1 MSEKKNSFL
10 IGLFVLGAAAL
21 LLTGVVLFSSA
32 NFFAEK
38 LKVVSFFNG
47 SVKGLQVGA
56 SVTFRGVRIGQVE
69 DVRIQLSSDKTLRI
83 PVIMTIFPEQVSE
96 IGNNNKHIFKSNKLA
111 LESMIDRGLTAQL
124 EMESFVTGVLSV
136 NLDFKAK
143 SNKKLI
149 GSFPDYTEIPTC
161 LLYTSPSPR
170 D

>member
-69 DVRIQLSSDKTLRI
+69 DLSLI
-83 PVIMTIFPEQVSE
+83 
-96 IGNNNKHIFKSNKLA
+96 HI
-111 LESMIDRGLTAQL
+111 
-124 EMESFVTGVLSV
+124 
-136 NLDFKAK
+136 
-143 SNKKLI
+143 
-149 GSFPDYTEIPTC
+149 
-161 LLYTSPSPR
+161 
-170 D
+170 